1 MGYTHYWTINALATP
16 EYKRAIKEIKKL
28 IEWEKKNCVSSLIEN
43 NPTAK
48 NEIDFNGALY
58 ETSCENF
65 ALPNKLKNIGLKN
78 MGFCKTNRH
87 EYDLM
92 VVASLFILKKH
103 MGSAIVLQSDG
114 YDNPKSFD
122 EEIFNAFE
130 FYKMF
135 QDSLKASFSAIP
147 LHWYF
152 S

>member
-1 MGYTHYWTINALATP
+1 MGYTHYWTINAMANT
-16 EYKRAIKEIKKL
+16 EYKRAIKEIKEL
-28 IEWEKKNCVSSLIEN
+28 IKWERKDCDCSLIEN
-43 NPTAK
+43 NPTAAG
-48 NEIDFNGALY
+48 EIDFNGALY

-65 ALPNKLKNIGLKN
+65 YLPNKLKKITLNH

-103 MGSAIVLQSDG
+103 MGSAITLQSDG
-114 YDNPKSFD
+114 YDNPRSFD
-122 EEIFNAFE
+122 EEIMNGFE

-135 QDSLKASFSAIP
+135 QDEQMASFSKIP